1 MKSFKTFILER
12 RKQNP
17 LAPQWTKSAS
27 EHIFSGGIRLPL
39 GTKMIKRV
47 LGKLPRMTVFHVTNR
62 AFLDDMIRLQGKKKS
77 ISAATGFDSSVIN
90 SGINVAGGLVFELD
104 ADVLISAPRDIMSRP
119 DKTGRRWVDLDDLLP
134 IRGSLAGE
142 NMKLHQKIKA
152 DSAKLLLA
160 IMKKH
165 MGAKSILFRTIG
177 INNDPDSIIVNWSK
191 SAGLAAGSPIWVE
204 NIIQSGAPH
213 EEMSEKEIGTLYQ
226 TIVKEY
232 IDAMEKV
239 IKMNTT
245 SLRDAFFNHALNIG
259 TSLGGAPWD
268 ELVVNNTKI
277 KSILIDKTSTMRSF
291 NFDITNQGFVNDD
304 EIEPRYNA
312 WLADLDRR
320 RIPYQV
326 FSSPR
331 QVAAA
336 VMKKRNK

>member
-62 AFLDDMIRLQGKKKS
+62 AFLDDMIKLQGKKKS

-134 IRGSLAGE
+134 IRGNLASE
-142 NMKLHQKIKA
+142 NMKLHQKIRA

-165 MGAKSILFRTIG
+165 AGSVGT
-177 INNDPDSIIVNWSK
+177 NNDPDSIIVNWSERRWLGNVI
-191 SAGLAAGSPIWVE
+191 SS
-204 NIIQSGAPH
+204 

-226 TIVKEY
+226 TIVREY

-239 IKMNTT
+239 IRINST
-245 SLRDAFFNHALNIG
+245 SIRDAFFNHALSVKG
-259 TSLGGAPWD
+259 TTLGGAPWD

-291 NFDITNQGFVNDD
+291 SFDITNQGFVDDD

-326 FSSPR
+326 FSNHR

-336 VMKKRNK
+336 VMQKRNK

>member
-62 AFLDDMIRLQGKKKS
+62 AFLDDMIKLQGKKKS

-90 SGINVAGGLVFELD
+90 SGINVSGGLVFELD

-134 IRGSLAGE
+134 IRGNLASE

-165 MGAKSILFRTIG
+165 MGAKG
-177 INNDPDSIIVNWSK
+177 INNDPDSIIVNWSERRWLGNVI
-191 SAGLAAGSPIWVE
+191 SS
-204 NIIQSGAPH
+204 

-226 TIVKEY
+226 TIVREY

-239 IKMNTT
+239 IRINST
-245 SLRDAFFNHALNIG
+245 SIRDAFFNHALSVKG
-259 TSLGGAPWD
+259 TTLGGAPWD

-291 NFDITNQGFVNDD
+291 NFDITNQGFVDDD

-320 RIPYQV
+320 RIPYEV
-326 FSSPR
+326 FSNHR

-336 VMKKRNK
+336 VMQKRNK